1 MGNRRSATANPQSRS
16 WQARMTGVVGSR
28 LRRIKEEASSDRLR
42 EILIG
47 LPAPRSRIH
56 FPEAMAAADQFVIKS
71 WQDAGWATAEHPF
84 RIEEASGIQDFDGFP
99 RVTYNGIEGVNLV
112 AVKEGT
118 TNAAIVIGAHL
129 DTVRDSP
136 GACDNGAG
144 IAVLME
150 IARLLAPME
159 LKKTVILAAFDM
171 EEIGILGSPEL
182 IPVLASRYSIEGAI
196 VLESVGFIDRAPRS
210 QSIPFGFGLLFPR
223 QTGLIRL
230 RRRRGDW
237 TAVIYR
243 RSAQAIVDVLHR
255 EASAVAGAHAMLS
268 LRDPLDRRV
277 IGPLLRLLVPSLGN
291 LARSDH
297 AAFWRAGIAAVQLTD
312 TANFRGPHY
321 HRETDTVETLDF
333 DHLRRI
339 TAAVASA
346 TAILA
351 GPESV

>member
-1 MGNRRSATANPQSRS
+1 MRAPMLS
-16 WQARMTGVVGSR
+16 WTE
-28 LRRIKEEASSDRLR
+28 LRRGAIQEEASSDRLR
-42 EILIG
+42 EFLVS

-56 FPEAMAAADQFVIKS
+56 FSEAMAAADQFLRKS
-71 WQDAGWATAEHPF
+71 WQDAGWATAAYPF
-84 RIEEASGIQDFDGFP
+84 RIEEADGIQDFDEFP
-99 RVTYNGIEGVNLV
+99 RVTYHGLEGVNLV
-112 AVKEGT
+112 AVKEGS
-118 TNAAIVIGAHL
+118 ASGAIVIGAHL

-136 GACDNGAG
+136 GACDNGAV
-144 IAVLME
+144 IAALAE
-150 IARLLAPME
+150 IARLLAPLE

-182 IPVLASRYSIEGAI
+182 IPVLTSRYSIEGAI
-196 VLESVGFIDRAPRS
+196 VLESVGFVDHAPRS

-223 QTGLIRL
+223 QTGKIRL

-243 RSAQAIVDVLHR
+243 RSAQPIVDALNR
-255 EASAVAGAHAMLS
+255 EAGAMAGARALVS

-277 IGPLLRLLVPSLGN
+277 VGPLLRQLVPSLGN

-297 AAFWRAGIAAVQLTD
+297 AAFWRAGIPAVQLTD

-321 HRETDTVETLDF
+321 HQATDTAETLDF
-333 DHLRRI
+333 EHLRRI

-346 TAILA
+346 AAILA
-351 GPESV
+351 GPDESA